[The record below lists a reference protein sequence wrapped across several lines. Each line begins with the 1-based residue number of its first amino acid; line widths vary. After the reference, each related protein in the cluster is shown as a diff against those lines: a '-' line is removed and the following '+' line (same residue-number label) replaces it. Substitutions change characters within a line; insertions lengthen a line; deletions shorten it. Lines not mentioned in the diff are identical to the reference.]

1 MLSYC
6 HTHESHGN
14 LFYRG
19 KSDDQ
24 DEYDHDGDDGD
35 DDEPNFKWGRP
46 KPKPMWTSWTGP
58 DGCNYMEMFVKDKR
72 RFRDVPKLTCDPM
85 MRKLAELHA
94 QNIVDDG
101 FAGRVKIMSC
111 KLVFGTHIFVCKT
124 DL

>member
-24 DEYDHDGDDGD
+24 DEYDHDGD

-111 KLVFGTHIFVCKT
+111 KLVFGTHIFVCKAY
-124 DL
+124 L